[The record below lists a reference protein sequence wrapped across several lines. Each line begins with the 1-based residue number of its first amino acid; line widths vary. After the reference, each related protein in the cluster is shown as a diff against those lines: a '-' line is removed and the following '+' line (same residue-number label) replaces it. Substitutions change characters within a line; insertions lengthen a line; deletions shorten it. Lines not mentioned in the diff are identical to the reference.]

1 MKCPRCDFV
10 SNDSE
15 DLKEHY
21 IDFHKVDQDYQFFIN
36 LFKRQSNVFRPKKCL
51 RRDEF
56 LLNHH
61 FKVNHNF
68 LVHYDAG
75 MDVFEEKPVSYTRL
89 GEIQKY
95 EITFVQ
101 YLLDYDFYN
110 SQKLVDDFLL
120 NVKSRIRRSAES
132 EFIIKCGFSLKNVQP
147 APFENEVLMVNFR
160 YWSTGAYQTKSFND
174 YNYFNLRE
182 GMLKRVINKGMTDS
196 SCHFN
201 RFLFVNVKF
210 WTLIVRSLGKM
221 TDFIIFEADDVD
233 DVNDD
238 FIDECEPQT
247 VNDNE
252 FINDET
258 QIDDNVEDYY
268 AFTNVCR
275 SVEDAMQDSFLEWDS
290 SESQPNDMSN
300 YCNDNYDPNFEQ
312 MSKFRDSAK

>member
-1 MKCPRCDFV
+1 
-10 SNDSE
+10 
-15 DLKEHY
+15 
-21 IDFHKVDQDYQFFIN
+21 
-36 LFKRQSNVFRPKKCL
+36 
-51 RRDEF
+51 
-56 LLNHH
+56 
-61 FKVNHNF
+61 
-68 LVHYDAG
+68 
-75 MDVFEEKPVSYTRL
+75 
-89 GEIQKY
+89 
-95 EITFVQ
+95 
-101 YLLDYDFYN
+101 
-110 SQKLVDDFLL
+110 
-120 NVKSRIRRSAES
+120 
-132 EFIIKCGFSLKNVQP
+132 
-147 APFENEVLMVNFR
+147 
-160 YWSTGAYQTKSFND
+160 
-174 YNYFNLRE
+174 
-182 GMLKRVINKGMTDS
+182 MLKRVINKGMTDS